1 MTSMRII
8 DRRTVP
14 QGNVLRTWILKYM
27 VHRDTTTIQCVQE
40 HAYIKLICTYIKGS
54 LQTLNLSH
62 RTLMLVFKAKER
74 KKEPSCG
81 KFD

>member
-40 HAYIKLICTYIKGS
+40 HAYIKLTCIYSKES
-54 LQTLNLSH
+54 LQTLNP
-62 RTLMLVFKAKER
+62 LMLVFKAKER
-74 KKEPSCG
+74 KKESSCG